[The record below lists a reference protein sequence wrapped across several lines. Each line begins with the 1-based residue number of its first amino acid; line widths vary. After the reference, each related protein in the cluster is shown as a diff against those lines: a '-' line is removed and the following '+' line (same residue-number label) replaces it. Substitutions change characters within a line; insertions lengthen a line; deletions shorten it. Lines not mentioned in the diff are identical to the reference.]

1 MASNCSSERKNL
13 VFLTLNRKLEMIKL
27 SEENMLKTKTGQK
40 LGVLHQIVNQV
51 INSRGKFLM
60 EIKSAAPVNTQ
71 MIRKQNR
78 LNADVIT
85 FE

>member
-1 MASNCSSERKNL
+1 
-13 VFLTLNRKLEMIKL
+13 MIKL

-51 INSRGKFLM
+51 INATEKFLM
-60 EIKSAAPVNTQ
+60 EIKSATPVDTQ

-78 LNADVIT
+78 LNADMIT
-85 FE
+85 F

>member
-1 MASNCSSERKNL
+1 
-13 VFLTLNRKLEMIKL
+13 MIKL

-85 FE
+85 FEWFA